1 MRGAYLYIALLFQ
14 EALRFNRTTNNVT
27 KPLSKYNN
35 LTQRLITGLLG
46 AAAIIAGVSYS
57 EWLYFIIFFLI
68 CLFSLREFYTLSG
81 LDGMIP
87 LKTMGTLIGLVVFA
101 LSFFIEQKT
110 ISERYYFAIFP
121 MVAIVYLIKLYKKS
135 EHKPFTNIAYT
146 FLGVFYIAIPFA
158 LLNHIAFSETV
169 VNGNSV
175 SQYNFEIILGLL
187 LILWA
192 SDTGAYFAGTLFGK
206 HKLFERIS
214 PKKSWEGFWG
224 GAALAIVIT
233 YILTL
238 YFHSLSLV
246 DWMIISLIII
256 IGGTFGDLVESL
268 LKRSIEI
275 KDSGDSLPGHGG
287 FLDRFDGLFI
297 SAPFIV
303 AYLEIF

>member
-1 MRGAYLYIALLFQ
+1 M
-14 EALRFNRTTNNVT
+14 T

-46 AAAIIAGVSYS
+46 AAAIIVGISYS
-57 EWLYFIIFFLI
+57 EWIYFGIFFII
-68 CLFSLREFYTLSG
+68 CLFSLREFYKLSG

-87 LKTMGTLIGLVVFA
+87 LKTLGTIIGLVIFS
-101 LSFFIEQKT
+101 LSFFIEKET
-110 ISERYYFAIFP
+110 ISHRYYFLIFP
-121 MVAIVYLIKLYKKS
+121 LVAVVYLVKLYKKT
-135 EHKPFTNIAYT
+135 EHKPFTNIAFT
-146 FLGVFYIAIPFA
+146 FLGVFYVAMPFA
-158 LLNHIAFSETV
+158 LLNHAVFQESITGAH
-169 VNGNSV
+169 
-175 SQYNFEIILGLL
+175 YNYEIILGSL

-224 GAALAIVIT
+224 GAALAMVIT

-238 YFHSLSLV
+238 FFHSLTLV
-246 DWMIISLIII
+246 DWMIVSLIII

-287 FLDRFDGLFI
+287 FLDRFDGLLI